1 MVLYGHYMSLQRQ
14 ITIMAMVMVGSLSL
28 SLYTIYIFI
37 YTTWIL
43 PSALGPQTDES
54 GGFGVLAPDRL
65 SKRTWA
71 SHGLSHML
79 HVWYIYLQNWV
90 IFRANVGKYTIH
102 GAYDLLNSMFY
113 HGLPIIIQWFSIAYN
128 WIERKYLGRSHGWFK
143 IFKISAVGWM
153 FTRLLI
159 IGPPF

>member
-1 MVLYGHYMSLQRQ
+1 MVITGHYSVKLLSWLWLWL
-14 ITIMAMVMVGSLSL
+14 VLSHSLSL
-28 SLYTIYIFI
+28 SILYIYIYN

-54 GGFGVLAPDRL
+54 GGFGVLAPARL

-90 IFRANVGKYTIH
+90 IFRANVGKI
-102 GAYDLLNSMFY
+102 
-113 HGLPIIIQWFSIAYN
+113 
-128 WIERKYLGRSHGWFK
+128 R
-143 IFKISAVGWM
+143 
-153 FTRLLI
+153 
-159 IGPPF
+159 